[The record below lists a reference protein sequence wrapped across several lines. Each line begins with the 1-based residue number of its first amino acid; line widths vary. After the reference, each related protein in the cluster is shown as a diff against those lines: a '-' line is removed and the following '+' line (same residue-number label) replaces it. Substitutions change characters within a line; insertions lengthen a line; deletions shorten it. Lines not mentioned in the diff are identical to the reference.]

1 MLSHIQTTWY
11 QLSTIYDGPPFSPER
26 SFAMQSFHLSKFWI
40 LPLKGAKEN
49 ENVVLFIITVNV
61 LQGVS
66 PRGEYQFD

>member
-1 MLSHIQTTWY
+1 
-11 QLSTIYDGPPFSPER
+11 
-26 SFAMQSFHLSKFWI
+26 MQSFHLSKFWI

-66 PRGEYQFD
+66 PRGNISLTDKC